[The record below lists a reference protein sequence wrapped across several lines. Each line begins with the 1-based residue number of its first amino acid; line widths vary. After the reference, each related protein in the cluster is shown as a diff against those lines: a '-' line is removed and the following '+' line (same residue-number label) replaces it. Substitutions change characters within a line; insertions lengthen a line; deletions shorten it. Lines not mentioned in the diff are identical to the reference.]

1 MSVQSNSSN
10 ISVKFR
16 GQERNI
22 EDVLSECFNDIQ
34 DSVNNTEYNFRC
46 MVLDYDQDNDFINR
60 CEMHFKLMEYFDNM
74 TDLIKEL
81 RKVSKDVMGKPY
93 TDDDKQFFKKAEQDY
108 KINKGKIKKTD
119 KLEEIKE

>member
-10 ISVKFR
+10 ISVKYK

-46 MVLDYDQDNDFINR
+46 MVLDYDQDNDFNNR

-74 TDLIKEL
+74 TDLVKEL

-93 TDDDKQFFKKAEQDY
+93 TEEDKQFYKKAEQDY
-108 KINKGKIKKTD
+108 KINKGKIKTD
-119 KLEEIKE
+119 RLEEIKE